1 MKPDGMSFEEFARQM
16 CQATLAVTALVY
28 AELYS

>member
-1 MKPDGMSFEEFARQM
+1 MKPDGMTFEEFARQM

-28 AELYS
+28 AEMYN

>member
-1 MKPDGMSFEEFARQM
+1 MKPEGLTFDEFARQV

-28 AELYS
+28 AEMYN

>member
-1 MKPDGMSFEEFARQM
+1 MKLDGMTFEEFARQM

>member
-1 MKPDGMSFEEFARQM
+1 MKPNGMSFEEFARQM

>member
-1 MKPDGMSFEEFARQM
+1 MKPNGMTFEEFARQM

>member
-1 MKPDGMSFEEFARQM
+1 MKPDGMTFEEFARQM

-28 AELYS
+28 VEMYN

>member
-1 MKPDGMSFEEFARQM
+1 MKPDGMTFEEFARQM